1 MAVKKSISPK
11 QKEILDFVKKQI
23 SKNGFPPT
31 VREICDAVGLSSTST
46 VHSHLA
52 ALEKKGYIKHDPA
65 KPRTI
70 EINDS
75 SFRINR
81 SELINVPVLKTV
93 KHNEPLLDGSNI
105 ETYFPVP
112 SSFLDC
118 EYDYFIIRA
127 KGESMVDAGIYDG
140 NLLIIRMQDHA
151 VPGNYVL
158 AVVDENPTVKT
169 YSEEKG
175 KFVLTPENSYMQP
188 VILDD
193 IKIIGVVAG
202 NLRFY

>member
-1 MAVKKSISPK
+1 MAVKKTISPK
-11 QKEILDFVKKQI
+11 QKEILDFIKKHI

-31 VREICDAVGLSSTST
+31 VREICNAVGLSSTST
-46 VHSHLA
+46 VHSHLS

-75 SFRINR
+75 SFRINKN
-81 SELINVPVLKTV
+81 ELINVPVLKAL
-93 KHNEPLLDGSNI
+93 KHHEPLLDASNI

-112 SSFLDC
+112 SCFLDS
-118 EYDYFIIRA
+118 EYNYFIMRA

-151 VPGNYVL
+151 AFGNYVL
-158 AVVDENPTVKT
+158 AFVDDTPTVKT
-169 YSEEKG
+169 YSEENG

-193 IKIIGVVAG
+193 IKILGVVAG